1 MLLSSAQAS
10 HYIATKKRI
19 SQYFI
24 QFSFGNKSNPTL
36 IEDANILSLKLAKLW
51 KKYSKRT
58 NSDRNYCLQNSCI
71 LKPYNSLKEASKDSH
86 DVAKQQNSLICS
98 ALQDLNKLQPRTSIV
113 NFVELPPRKQYY
125 QLHMTLGCE
134 KSEINHRQS
143 SDFDMTLHP
152 SVQEQNYT
160 ALKLECSSEI
170 SSQTSYQDPDAT
182 AKQEL
187 IIDLLRFVKEMKTL
201 QTNTLLMNC

>member
-1 MLLSSAQAS
+1 MLKT
-10 HYIATKKRI
+10 YRK
-19 SQYFI
+19 F
-24 QFSFGNKSNPTL
+24 
-36 IEDANILSLKLAKLW
+36 
-51 KKYSKRT
+51 KYSSLLCHNKYT
-58 NSDRNYCLQNSCI
+58 IHGDRNYCFQNRESASI
-71 LKPYNSLKEASKDSH
+71 LKPYNSLKEASKDSYY
-86 DVAKQQNSLICS
+86 DVAKQQNSFICS
-98 ALQDLNKLQPRTSIV
+98 ALQDVNKLQPRTSIV